1 MLRKRVP
8 RLPAFDYTGGYRYL
22 LTICTNVST
31 PVFKTGRAVDLV
43 IRQLLRSANDED
55 FVVIAYCFMPDH
67 LHLLVEGVA
76 ADANLTWFVRAFKQ
90 RSGFHWKAVF
100 GGELWQRSYYERL
113 LPAEEP
119 TLEVA
124 RYLLTKPVGAGTTV
138 GPLSARP
145 IRSVSRGRRSP
156 SVCGAVHAPASRRE
170 PHALPLSGA
179 RPCTR
184 PASRQSSSRHRRAR
198 RSGRR

>member
-1 MLRKRVP
+1 MLRTRVP

-43 IRQLLRSANDED
+43 LRQLLRSANDED

-90 RSGFHWKAVF
+90 RSGFHWNAVF

-113 LPAEEP
+113 LPTEAS
-119 TLEVA
+119 TLEEA
-124 RYLLTKPVGAGTTV
+124 RYLLTHPLRAGTRV
-138 GPLSARP
+138 GPLSRP
-145 IRSVSRGRRSP
+145 FRSA
-156 SVCGAVHAPASRRE
+156 CGEAPAPASRRG
-170 PHALPLSGA
+170 PHALPLSRA
-179 RPCTR
+179 RPRTR
-184 PASRQSSSRHRRAR
+184 PASRQSSSHHRRAR